1 LEKLGAVADPQGGW
15 GAPAPLQAA
24 TSIGT
29 RELEEEKVKREEE
42 EEEEEG
48 FSPPYGCDLDPPL
61 PLGHDLNNQFDG
73 PNKSLQCAPTG
84 APIGCIC

>member
-1 LEKLGAVADPQGGW
+1 LGGGYGKTRKEQWRIHRGGW

-29 RELEEEKVKREEE
+29 RELEEEKVKREKE

-61 PLGHDLNNQFDG
+61 LCL
-73 PNKSLQCAPTG
+73 C
-84 APIGCIC
+84 